1 MGDWQEDDIK
11 EKLKKMCRKENLLV
25 VGLVGAILIVAS
37 LPTGEKNKDVVKEV
51 EKVTVEKS
59 EISDKESMER
69 KLEEIL
75 GQVDGVGRV
84 KVLITYKS
92 SSEKIVLQ
100 DSETDS
106 TTEEETDGTQT
117 RKSNEKNVREETVY
131 DKTDAGETPYVI
143 KEIEPEIEGVLVA
156 AEGGGNSQ
164 TAKNIS
170 DAIMALFNIE
180 AHKIKVMKL
189 TDS

>member
-106 TTEEETDGTQT
+106 TTEEETDGAQT
-117 RKSNEKNVREETVY
+117 RKSNEKNVREETV
-131 DKTDAGETPYVI
+131 
-143 KEIEPEIEGVLVA
+143 
-156 AEGGGNSQ
+156 
-164 TAKNIS
+164 
-170 DAIMALFNIE
+170 
-180 AHKIKVMKL
+180 
-189 TDS
+189 

>member
-1 MGDWQEDDIK
+1 MRDDIK
-11 EKLKKMCRKENLLV
+11 EKLKNLCRKENLLV
-25 VGLVGAILIVAS
+25 IGLVGAILLVIS
-37 LPTGEKNKDVVKEV
+37 WPTGQKDTDVAKKTEKA
-51 EKVTVEKS
+51 TVEKN
-59 EISDKESMER
+59 EVTDKESMER
-69 KLEEIL
+69 KLEDVL

-92 SSEKIVLQ
+92 SSEKVILQ
-100 DSETDS
+100 DMETDS
-106 TTEEETDGTQT
+106 TTEEETDGTQS
-117 RKSNEKNVREETVY
+117 RKSTGKNIREETVY